1 MSRAVITVIGVDKV
15 GIVAGISG
23 LLAEYNVNIEDI
35 SQTTMQGIF
44 VMAMIVNISQLKSGF
59 SEFKDALLKRG
70 KELGV
75 EIWLQREEIFKA
87 MHRV

>member
-35 SQTTMQGIF
+35 SQTIMQGIF
-44 VMAMIVNISQLKSGF
+44 VMAMIVNISQLKGSF

-70 KELGV
+70 RELGV